1 MSQRVANIVR
11 QFEPDWH
18 DIVEIPRMWSFGSQQ
33 RIERPYFFINVHV
46 TARTV
51 DMERSNITRTR
62 VKKTNNEIL
71 SLGSVQPKE
80 NVFVYA
86 EASDDRHLWR
96 DDRTLATFM
105 SEDLV
110 QALKAADV
118 RGFDFM
124 ECTVITH

>member
-1 MSQRVANIVR
+1 
-11 QFEPDWH
+11 
-18 DIVEIPRMWSFGSQQ
+18 
-33 RIERPYFFINVHV
+33 
-46 TARTV
+46 
-51 DMERSNITRTR
+51 MERSNITRTR